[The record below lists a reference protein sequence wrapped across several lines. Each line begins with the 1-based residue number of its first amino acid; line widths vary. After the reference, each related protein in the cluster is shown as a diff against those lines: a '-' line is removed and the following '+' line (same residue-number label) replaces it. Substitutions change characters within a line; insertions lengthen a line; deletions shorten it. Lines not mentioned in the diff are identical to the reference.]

1 MMPTA
6 LFESCTSSAIAL
18 PGSSSSVTQS
28 KTRQKLHGWTV
39 ASHGKFALQ
48 KSCAGLHMSEW
59 FQKVIWKWPRMDCI
73 AFVSFMALHAFL
85 FKFCQTVFLQDS
97 QTVCSV
103 SCSKLR
109 SSAARSFRPGN
120 TSRFRYQRIWRNGKY
135 LWLCSTLAHMVGSQS
150 LVSPTN
156 CPSSRK
162 SNLLSCCTWC
172 TAFARLAWPTP
183 TFQNLNI
190 LCHQPWATLPNMPTP
205 NYFLAL
211 YLTCFPIFEWQG
223 QRLLLQRELWTSFW
237 YSPCI
242 GAMVVWHVQISHVG
256 LAFISEASNV
266 ESQHYSTL

>member
-59 FQKVIWKWPRMDCI
+59 FRKWYGNGHEWTALPLTPSWPFMPSFSSSVRQYSSRTPRPCAQWAVQSCAPLQQGPSGREIHLVFGTKGFGEWKIFVALQYPCTHGGI
-73 AFVSFMALHAFL
+73 A
-85 FKFCQTVFLQDS
+85 
-97 QTVCSV
+97 V
-103 SCSKLR
+103 SCFTHELPVLPQKQFAILLHLMYCLCKTCLANSNFPELEHPLP
-109 SSAARSFRPGN
+109 STLGN
-120 TSRFRYQRIWRNGKY
+120 TAKH
-135 LWLCSTLAHMVGSQS
+135 AHAE
-150 LVSPTN
+150 LFP
-156 CPSSRK
+156 CPLFD
-162 SNLLSCCTWC
+162 LL
-172 TAFARLAWPTP
+172 
-183 TFQNLNI
+183 
-190 LCHQPWATLPNMPTP
+190 
-205 NYFLAL
+205 
-211 YLTCFPIFEWQG
+211 PIFEWQG

-237 YSPCI
+237 YRPCI